1 LLLAARAPR
10 LQYHCLTVKPAGTSW
25 GAAVLSHA
33 RRWIVTPLVT
43 LLAAS
48 FVLYTAV
55 WLQPGN
61 PLTLILGTR
70 ASPAQYRYMARK
82 LGLDRPMPVRY
93 WDWLTAAVHGNFGT
107 SLIYKQSV
115 ASLIAPRILT
125 TLLLVA
131 YASVIILVVGVA
143 LGIIGGMSPRLAP
156 VIAGLNGLGVAIP
169 GFVAAEMLTAV
180 FAVRLGW
187 FPVLGT
193 GQGLA
198 GRLQHLTLPA
208 FALAIASISYVSQI
222 TRAAVSAE
230 EQSPH
235 ADTARGRGLTGPRI
249 LRRHVLRN
257 AAMPIMTVSAL
268 TVASLLAGTLVVEY
282 AFGLGGIGSL
292 LDQSVA
298 DKDSDVVLAIGLI
311 LVLVFVITTTALDV
325 LQYLMDPRL
334 RQKGAAAWH

>member
-1 LLLAARAPR
+1 M
-10 LQYHCLTVKPAGTSW
+10 
-25 GAAVLSHA
+25 LSQA
-33 RRWIVTPLVT
+33 RRWILAPLVT

-48 FVLYTAV
+48 FVLFTAV

-61 PLTLILGTR
+61 PLTLILGAK
-70 ASPAQYRYMARK
+70 ASPAQYRYVAHK

-93 WDWLTAAVHGNFGT
+93 WDWLTGAVRGNFGT
-107 SLIYKQSV
+107 SLVYKQSV
-115 ASLIAPRILT
+115 ASLIAPRIVT

-131 YASVIILVVGVA
+131 YASVIILVVGVT
-143 LGIIGGMSPRLAP
+143 LGIIGGMSPRAAP
-156 VIAGLNGLGVAIP
+156 AVAGLNGLGVAIP
-169 GFVAAEMLTAV
+169 GFVAAEMLIAV
-180 FAVRLGW
+180 FAVQLGW

-208 FALAIASISYVSQI
+208 VALAIASVAYVSQI
-222 TRAAVSAE
+222 TRAAVSTE

-235 ADTARGRGLTGPRI
+235 VETARGRGLPGSRI
-249 LRRHVLRN
+249 LRRHVLWN

-292 LDQSVA
+292 LDQSVQ
-298 DKDSDVVLAIGLI
+298 DKDSNVVLAIGLI
-311 LVLVFVITTTALDV
+311 LVLVFVITTTALDF

-334 RQKGAAAWH
+334 RLKAAAK

>member
-1 LLLAARAPR
+1 M
-10 LQYHCLTVKPAGTSW
+10 
-25 GAAVLSHA
+25 LSRA
-33 RRWIVTPLVT
+33 RRWILTPLVT

-70 ASPAQYRYMARK
+70 ASPAQYRYMAQK

-93 WDWLTAAVHGNFGT
+93 WDWLVAAAHGNFGA
-107 SLIYKQSV
+107 SLVYKQSV
-115 ASLIAPRILT
+115 ASLIGPRIVT
-125 TLLLVA
+125 TLLLIA
-131 YASVIILVVGVA
+131 YASVIILVIGVA
-143 LGIIGGMSPRLAP
+143 LGIVGGMSPRLAP
-156 VIAGLNGLGVAIP
+156 VVAGLNGLGVAIP

-193 GQGLA
+193 GQGLT

-208 FALAIASISYVSQI
+208 FALAIGSISYVSQI

-235 ADTARGRGLTGPRI
+235 VDTARGRGLSGPRI
-249 LRRHVLRN
+249 LRHHILRN

-298 DKDSDVVLAIGLI
+298 DKDSNVVLAIGLI

-334 RQKGAAAWH
+334 RLKEATKWH